1 MKSRILMLCAIL
13 LIATVAGFSQQPA
26 PQHEPPSYPHPPG
39 QHTPP
44 PAAPVHHPG
53 QPQQPP
59 QLPHTPPPAAPVHHP
74 GQPQQPPHTSRPA
87 APLHQPGQ
95 PQQPLQPPQ
104 PHDPLAGNL
113 FPPELVMR
121 YRQELA
127 LTDEQRAA
135 IRDESIKASTRFN
148 ELQWQMQDEME
159 TMSDL
164 MKNAVV
170 NEQQAIAQ
178 LDKILNI
185 EREVK
190 RTQLGLSIR
199 IKNKLTTEQ
208 QMKLHELRRNPHP
221 PR

>member
-1 MKSRILMLCAIL
+1 MKSRILMLCAIF
-13 LIATVAGFSQQPA
+13 LIATVAVFSQQSA
-26 PQHEPPSYPHPPG
+26 QQHEPPSYPHGPG
-39 QHTPP
+39 QH
-44 PAAPVHHPG
+44 PARPEGPLHHPVQPR

-59 QLPHTPPPAAPVHHP
+59 QP
-74 GQPQQPPHTSRPA
+74 G
-87 APLHQPGQ
+87 
-95 PQQPLQPPQ
+95 Q
-104 PHDPLAGNL
+104 PHDPLAGHL

-159 TMSDL
+159 TMADL

-199 IKNKLTTEQ
+199 IKNKLTPEQ